1 MIWKFTWVGLII
13 WSFYTYFV
21 DIITYL
27 IVTIRPIKMEV
38 LGSIHPHG
46 SIQENT
52 GNIDLEN
59 DSWKIAALDVPCRV
73 LSVICGLL
81 CKELA
86 NIKGQWIQPCPSP
99 KKGRGQPWL
108 ILDAVQKSLFR
119 RVPSGTMWQEQL
131 GFPGQEMEHITP
143 RPTFEDRNRG
153 HVASPNFAE
162 NRAWRRIRMVSNPF
176 EPHLSYQKIGSEWR
190 VWPPPILISV
200 VL

>member
-1 MIWKFTWVGLII
+1 MLAAINPIYFRSSWWHSLSPRGQIRRRQRTHLRCSWGHQGLERWLQLEMIWKFTWVGLKI

-108 ILDAVQKSLFR
+108 ILDAVQKVLVSQGSIWHH
-119 RVPSGTMWQEQL
+119 VGTTRL
-131 GFPGQEMEHITP
+131 TRTRNGAHHPTAHIW
-143 RPTFEDRNRG
+143 G
-153 HVASPNFAE
+153 
-162 NRAWRRIRMVSNPF
+162 
-176 EPHLSYQKIGSEWR
+176 
-190 VWPPPILISV
+190 
-200 VL
+200 